1 MNRYPVWKYILILVI
16 VTLGGLYALPN
27 IYGQSPVVQI
37 KPKEDVAVTE
47 ETVEHIESLLDQAK
61 IVHNHAAVDGD
72 TAVVKFHD
80 LDAQRQAQDLL
91 SKEPT
96 LKGFDT
102 AMNLKPNVPEWL
114 ENLGGTAMNL
124 GLDLRGGV
132 HFLLEV
138 DMKSATEN
146 KKKQIR
152 ADITALLIKEKIPK
166 KKLIWIGDELHLEF
180 RNLENLEK
188 ASDLIEDDFTELT
201 LKSNT
206 GDGVYELKGILTEQ
220 SLNGIKETALEQNL
234 TTLRSRVNEVGVAEP
249 IIQRQGLERIVV
261 QLPGVQDTT
270 AAKNILDATATLE
283 YRATHMSQADTMEAA
298 RTGRAP
304 IGTSLYYETDG
315 TPVLLKDRVIATGN
329 QLIDAQATIEQQTGS
344 PAVSV
349 KLNSVGAA
357 RMLEFTKNNVNNFM
371 GVVFKERI
379 PIGKNEAGEMQYK
392 DKEEVINNARIN
404 GVFSN
409 QFQTTGLGTQKR
421 AQELAMLLRAGAL
434 AAPVQIVEERT
445 IGPSL
450 GQDNIDKGVLS
461 VQIGLAMVLVFMLIY
476 YRMFGLIANIAL
488 TINVVLMVA
497 CLSLF
502 GATLTLPGIAGIV
515 LTVGMAVDAN
525 VLIFERIK
533 EELRDGNT
541 VQGSIKSGY
550 DKAFS
555 TIADANVTTLIAAV
569 VLFAFGTGP
578 IKGFAVTLSIGIMT
592 SMFTAIVV
600 SRAVVNLVYGR
611 KKRLKSIAI

>member
-1 MNRYPVWKYILILVI
+1 MNRYPLWKYVLILVI
-16 VTLGGLYALPN
+16 VSMGALYALPN

-37 KPKEDVAVTE
+37 KAKDEVALTQSSIEKV
-47 ETVEHIESLLDQAK
+47 ESLLVDGN
-61 IVHNHAAVDGD
+61 IVHDQVVIDGD
-72 TAVVKFHD
+72 TLVVKFSD
-80 LDAQRQAQDLL
+80 LDSQREAQDLL
-91 SKEPT
+91 KKQLS
-96 LKGFDT
+96 GFDT

-114 ENLGGTAMNL
+114 ENLGGSAMNL

-138 DMKSATEN
+138 DMAEATSN
-146 KKKQIR
+146 KKKQLR
-152 ADITALLIKEKIPK
+152 SDVTASLIKQKIPK
-166 KKLIWIGDELHLEF
+166 KKIIWNDNDLVVEF
-180 RNLENLEK
+180 RNQADLT
-188 ASDLIEDDFTELT
+188 AAIDLIEDDFTELT
-201 LKSNT
+201 LSEEVR
-206 GDGVYELKGILTEQ
+206 GDVFEMKGLL
-220 SLNGIKETALEQNL
+220 SDLSIKKIKDNAIEQNL
-234 TTLRSRVNEVGVAEP
+234 TTLRSRINEVGVAEP
-249 IIQRQGLERIVV
+249 IIQQQGTERIVV

-270 AAKNILDATATLE
+270 IAKAILAATATLE
-283 YRATHMSQADTMEAA
+283 YRATESFDAAAAQAYQ
-298 RTGRAP
+298 TGRAP
-304 IGTSLYYETDG
+304 PGSTLYFESNGQPIY
-315 TPVLLKDRVIATGN
+315 LKNRVIATGN
-329 QLIDAQATIEQQTGS
+329 QLIGAQATLDQQTGQH
-344 PAVSV
+344 AVSV
-349 KLNSVGAA
+349 QLNSLGAA

-379 PIGKNEAGEMQYK
+379 PEGKNEAGEMQYRNQ
-392 DKEEVINNARIN
+392 EEVISNASIN
-404 GVFSN
+404 GIFSN
-409 QFQTTGLGTQKR
+409 RFQTTGGFTQKE
-421 AQELAMLLRAGAL
+421 AGELAMLLRAGAL

-450 GQDNIDKGVLS
+450 GKDNIDAGFLS
-461 VQIGLAMVLVFMLIY
+461 VQIGLVLVLVFMLIY

-550 DKAFS
+550 EKAFS

-569 VLFAFGTGP
+569 VLFAFGTGA
-578 IKGFAVTLSIGIMT
+578 IKGFAVTLSVGIMT
-592 SMFTAIVV
+592 SMFTAIVL
-600 SRAVVNLVYGR
+600 SRAIVNLIYGR

>member
-1 MNRYPVWKYILILVI
+1 MNRYPLWKYVLILVI
-16 VTLGGLYALPN
+16 VAMGALYALPN

-37 KPKEDVAVTE
+37 KAKDDVAVTQ
-47 ETVEHIESLLDQAK
+47 TTIQNVENILTEGNIAHDQVV
-61 IVHNHAAVDGD
+61 IDGE
-72 TAVVKFHD
+72 TAVVKFSD
-80 LDAQRQAQDLL
+80 LDSQREAQDLL
-91 SKEPT
+91 KQKMKSY
-96 LKGFDT
+96 DT

-114 ENLGGTAMNL
+114 ENLGGRAMNL

-138 DMKSATEN
+138 DMAKAAEN
-146 KKKQIR
+146 KKKQLR
-152 ADITALLIKEKIPK
+152 ADVTAALIKQKIPK
-166 KKLIWIGDELHLEF
+166 KKIIWEGNTLVVGF
-180 RNLENLEK
+180 RNAADLE
-188 ASDLIEDDFTELT
+188 AADDLVGTDFTELS
-201 LKSNT
+201 LSQEVS
-206 GDGVYELKGILTEQ
+206 GDTFELKGLLNEQ
-220 SLNGIKETALEQNL
+220 SLKLIKDNAIEQNL
-234 TTLRSRVNEVGVAEP
+234 TTLRSRINEVGVAEP

-270 AAKNILDATATLE
+270 VAKNILDATATLE
-283 YRATHMSQADTMEAA
+283 YRATDMENSAELAA
-298 RTGRAP
+298 RTGRTP
-304 IGTSLYYETDG
+304 VGSSLYYEKG
-315 TPVLLKDRVIATGN
+315 VPILLKDRVIATGN
-329 QLIDAQATIEQQTGS
+329 QLIDAQATIDQQTGT

-349 KLNSVGAA
+349 QLNSLAAA
-357 RMLEFTKNNVNNFM
+357 RMLEFTKTNTGNFM

-379 PIGKNEAGEMQYK
+379 PIGKNEAGEMQYR
-392 DKEEVINNARIN
+392 DKEEVISNARIN
-404 GVFSN
+404 GIFSN
-409 QFQTTGLGTQKR
+409 RFQTTGLESQK
-421 AQELAMLLRAGAL
+421 AANELAMLLRAGAL

-450 GQDNIDKGVLS
+450 GQDNIDAGVLS
-461 VQIGLAMVLVFMLIY
+461 VQIGLALVLVFMLVY
-476 YRMFGLIANIAL
+476 YRMFGVIANIAL

-550 DKAFS
+550 EKAFS

>member
-1 MNRYPVWKYILILVI
+1 MNRYPLWKYLLILAVI
-16 VTLGGLYALPN
+16 CMGALYALPN
-27 IYGQSPVVQI
+27 IYGQSPVVQVSA
-37 KPKEDVAVTE
+37 KDDVAVTE
-47 ETVEHIESLLDQAK
+47 NTLERIETLITDAGLEHDRVVI
-61 IVHNHAAVDGD
+61 DGD
-72 TAVVKFHD
+72 SAVVKFSD
-80 LDAQRQAQDLL
+80 LDAQRKAQDLL
-91 SKEPT
+91 KEK
-96 LKGFDT
+96 LGGFDT
-102 AMNLKPNVPEWL
+102 AMNLKPNVPDWL
-114 ENLGGTAMNL
+114 ADLGGSAMNL

-138 DMKSATEN
+138 DMKDATAN
-146 KKKQIR
+146 KKRQIR
-152 ADITALLIKEKIPK
+152 SDVTATLVKQKIPK
-166 KKLIWIGDELHLEF
+166 RKILWKDNELTVGF
-180 RNLENLEK
+180 RTQADLDK
-188 ASDLIEDDFTELT
+188 AVDLIEEEFTELT
-201 LKSNT
+201 IST
-206 GDGVYELKGILTEQ
+206 EVSGDSFDLKGLLTEQ
-220 SLNGIKETALEQNL
+220 SLNAIKENALTQNL
-234 TTLRSRVNEVGVAEP
+234 STLRSRVNEIGVAEP

-283 YRATHMSQADTMEAA
+283 YRPTDMENNAQLAA
-298 RTGRAP
+298 QTGRAP
-304 IGTSLYYETDG
+304 VGSTLYYEKG
-315 TPVLLKDRVIATGN
+315 VPVLLKNRVIATGN
-329 QLIDAQATIEQQTGS
+329 QLIDAQATFDQQSGS

-349 KLNSVGAA
+349 QLNSMGAA
-357 RMLEFTKNNVNNFM
+357 RMLEFTKNNVGNLM
-371 GVVFKERI
+371 GVVLKERI
-379 PIGKNEAGEMQYK
+379 PLKKDEVTGEMQYRV
-392 DKEEVINNARIN
+392 KEEVISNARIN
-404 GVFSN
+404 GIFSN
-409 QFQTTGLGTQKR
+409 RFQTTGLGTQK
-421 AQELAMLLRAGAL
+421 AASELALLLRAGAL

-450 GQDNIDKGVLS
+450 GQENIDRGVMS
-461 VQIGLAMVLVFMLIY
+461 VQIGLAMVLVFMLFY

-533 EELRDGNT
+533 EELREGNT

-600 SRAVVNLVYGR
+600 SRAIVNLIYGR
-611 KKRLKSIAI
+611 KKRLQSIAI

>member
-1 MNRYPVWKYILILVI
+1 MNRYPLWKYVLILVI
-16 VTLGGLYALPN
+16 VAMGVLYALPN

-37 KPKEDVAVTE
+37 KAKDDAAVTE
-47 ETVEHIESLLDQAK
+47 STLDKVKSLLNDGEIAHDQVV
-61 IVHNHAAVDGD
+61 IDGD
-72 TAVVKFHD
+72 TAVVKFSN
-80 LDAQRQAQDLL
+80 LDNQREAQDLL
-91 SKEPT
+91 KKQ
-96 LKGFDT
+96 LNGFDT

-114 ENLGGTAMNL
+114 ENLGGSAMNL

-138 DMKSATEN
+138 DMVEATAN
-146 KKKQIR
+146 KKKQLR
-152 ADITALLIKEKIPK
+152 SDLTAALIKQKIPK
-166 KKLIWIGDELHLEF
+166 KKILWEGDSLVVGF
-180 RNLENLEK
+180 RTAADVNK
-188 ASDLIEDDFTELT
+188 ALDLIEDDFTELT
-201 LKSNT
+201 FSENIS
-206 GDGVYELKGILTEQ
+206 GDTFELKGLLSEQ
-220 SLNGIKETALEQNL
+220 SLRSIKENALEQNL
-234 TTLRSRVNEVGVAEP
+234 ITLRSRVNEVGVAEP
-249 IIQRQGLERIVV
+249 IIQQQGLERIVV

-270 AAKNILDATATLE
+270 VAKNILDATATLE
-283 YRATHMSQADTMEAA
+283 YRATEIHGAAALQAHASG
-298 RTGRAP
+298 RTPPGSTLYFESTGEP
-304 IGTSLYYETDG
+304 IY
-315 TPVLLKDRVIATGN
+315 LKNRVIATGN
-329 QLIDAQATIEQQTGS
+329 QLIGAEATIDQQTGQH
-344 PAVSV
+344 AVNV
-349 KLNSVGAA
+349 QLNSMGAN
-357 RMLEFTKNNVNNFM
+357 RMLEFTKNNVGNFM
-371 GVVFKERI
+371 GVVFKERV
-379 PIGKNEAGEMQYK
+379 PIAKNEAGEMQYRS
-392 DKEEVINNARIN
+392 KEEVISNASIN

-409 QFQTTGLGTQKR
+409 RFRTTGGFTQKE
-421 AQELAMLLRAGAL
+421 ANDLALLLRAGAL

-450 GQDNIDKGVLS
+450 GQDNIDAGVLS

-488 TINVVLMVA
+488 TINVILMVA

-550 DKAFS
+550 EKAFS

-592 SMFTAIVV
+592 SMFTAIVL
-600 SRAVVNLVYGR
+600 SRAIVNLIYGR

>member
-1 MNRYPVWKYILILVI
+1 MNRYPLWKYIMILVVI
-16 VTLGGLYALPN
+16 SMGALYALPN
-27 IYGQSPVVQI
+27 IYGQSPVVQVTSKNDDSVSEATMNRI
-37 KPKEDVAVTE
+37 DAILTNANIGHDDVV
-47 ETVEHIESLLDQAK
+47 
-61 IVHNHAAVDGD
+61 VDGD
-72 TAVVKFHD
+72 TAVVKFSD
-80 LDAQRQAQDLL
+80 LDAQRKAQDLL
-91 SKEPT
+91 KEK
-96 LKGFDT
+96 LSGYDT

-114 ENLGGTAMNL
+114 ADLGGSAMNL

-138 DMKSATEN
+138 DMKDATAN
-146 KKKQIR
+146 KKRQIR
-152 ADITALLIKEKIPK
+152 SDITASLIKQKIPK
-166 KKLIWIGDELHLEF
+166 KKILWNENTITVGF
-180 RNLENLEK
+180 RNQADLDK
-188 ASDLIEDDFTELT
+188 AIELIEEEFTEL
-201 LKSNT
+201 SIS
-206 GDGVYELKGILTEQ
+206 DEVGVDVFELKGLLSDQ
-220 SLNGIKETALEQNL
+220 SLDAIKENALEQNL
-234 TTLRSRVNEVGVAEP
+234 STLRSRVNEIGVAEP

-283 YRATHMSQADTMEAA
+283 YRPTDMENNAQLAA
-298 RTGRAP
+298 QTGRTP
-304 IGTSLYYETDG
+304 IGSSLYYEKGVPT
-315 TPVLLKDRVIATGN
+315 LLLDRVIATGN
-329 QLIDAQATIEQQTGS
+329 QLVDAQATFDQQSGS

-349 KLNSVGAA
+349 KLNSIGAA
-357 RMLEFTKNNVNNFM
+357 RMLEFTKNNVGKLM
-371 GVVFKERI
+371 GVVLKERI
-379 PIGKNEAGEMQYK
+379 PLGKDEETGEMKYRV
-392 DKEEVINNARIN
+392 KEEVISNARIN
-404 GVFSN
+404 GVFSSN
-409 QFQTTGLGTQKR
+409 FQTTGLGTQK
-421 AQELAMLLRAGAL
+421 AAAELALLLRAGAL

-450 GQDNIDKGVLS
+450 GQENIDRGVMS
-461 VQIGLAMVLVFMLIY
+461 VQVGLVLVLVFMLFY

-488 TINVVLMVA
+488 TINVVLMMA

-541 VQGSIKSGY
+541 VQGSIKAGY

-555 TIADANVTTLIAAV
+555 TIADANVTTFIAAV

-592 SMFTAIVV
+592 SMFTAIIV
-600 SRAVVNLVYGR
+600 SRGIVNLIYGR
-611 KKRLKSIAI
+611 KKRLQSIAI

>member
-1 MNRYPVWKYILILVI
+1 MNRYPLWKYVLILVI
-16 VTLGGLYALPN
+16 VAMGALYALPN

-37 KPKEDVAVTE
+37 KAKDDVAVTQ
-47 ETVEHIESLLDQAK
+47 TTLKKVEDLLTEGDIAHDQVV
-61 IVHNHAAVDGD
+61 IDGE
-72 TAVVKFHD
+72 TAVVKFSD

-91 SKEPT
+91 KKQLT
-96 LKGFDT
+96 GFDT

-114 ENLGGTAMNL
+114 ENLGGRAMNL

-138 DMKSATEN
+138 DMVEATEN
-146 KKKQIR
+146 KKKQLR
-152 ADITALLIKEKIPK
+152 SDITATLIKQKIPK
-166 KKLIWIGDELHLEF
+166 KKIVWEGNTLVVGF
-180 RNLENLEK
+180 RN
-188 ASDLIEDDFTELT
+188 ATDLDNAEDLVEADFTEL
-201 LKSNT
+201 SFSQAVS
-206 GDGVYELKGILTEQ
+206 GDEFELKGLLSEL
-220 SLNGIKETALEQNL
+220 SLKQIKDNAIEQNL

-270 AAKNILDATATLE
+270 TAKNILDATATLE
-283 YRATHMSQADTMEAA
+283 YRATDMENNAALAA
-298 RTGRAP
+298 RTGRIP
-304 IGTSLYYETDG
+304 IGSSLYYENG
-315 TPVLLKDRVIATGN
+315 VPVLLKDQLIATGN
-329 QLIDAQATIEQQTGS
+329 QLIGAQATIDQQTGT

-349 KLNSVGAA
+349 QLNSMGAA
-357 RMLEFTKNNVNNFM
+357 RMLEFTKNNVGNLM

-379 PIGKNEAGEMQYK
+379 PIGKNEAGEMQYR
-392 DKEEVINNARIN
+392 DKEEVISNARIN
-404 GVFSN
+404 GIFSN
-409 QFQTTGLGTQKR
+409 RFQTTGLDSQK
-421 AQELAMLLRAGAL
+421 AATELAMLLRAGAL

-450 GQDNIDKGVLS
+450 GQDNIDAGVLS

-476 YRMFGLIANIAL
+476 YRMFGVIANIAL

-550 DKAFS
+550 EKAFS

-600 SRAVVNLVYGR
+600 SRAIVNLIYGR
-611 KKRLKSIAI
+611 KKRLQSIAI

>member
-1 MNRYPVWKYILILVI
+1 MNRYPMWKYILILLI
-16 VTLGGLYALPN
+16 LSMGALYALPN
-27 IYGQSPVVQI
+27 IYGQSQVVQI
-37 KPKEDVAVTE
+37 KAE
-47 ETVEHIESLLDQAK
+47 EGEAIEQETLDK
-61 IVHNHAAVDGD
+61 IAEVLTSNQIKFDQVLIDGD
-72 TAVVKFHD
+72 TAIVKFAD
-80 LDAQRQAQDLL
+80 LDAQRNGQDAL
-91 SKEPT
+91 KEG

-102 AMNLKPNVPEWL
+102 AMNLKANVPEWL
-114 ENLGGTAMNL
+114 ENLGGRAMNL

-138 DMKSATEN
+138 DMQKAEEN

-152 ADITALLIKEKIPK
+152 SDITSALIKEKISK
-166 KKLIWIGDELHLEF
+166 KRIAWNDNVLFVGFKDEASMA
-180 RNLENLEK
+180 K
-188 ASDLIEDDFTELT
+188 AKELIEDDFTELT
-201 LKSNT
+201 LSENSS
-206 GDGVYELKGILTEQ
+206 GGVFELNGLLTEQ
-220 SLNGIKETALEQNL
+220 SLLQIKNNALEQNL
-234 TTLRSRVNEVGVAEP
+234 TTLRSRINEVGVAEP
-249 IIQRQGLERIVV
+249 IIQQQGLDRIVV

-270 AAKNILDATATLE
+270 VAKNILDATATLE
-283 YRATHMSQADTMEAA
+283 YRATESYDAA
-298 RTGRAP
+298 AAQIYQTGRTPLGSTLFFEPNGQP
-304 IGTSLYYETDG
+304 IY
-315 TPVLLKDRVIATGN
+315 LKNRVIATGN
-329 QLIDAQATIEQQTGS
+329 QLTDAQATLDQQTGQH
-344 PAVSV
+344 AVNV
-349 KLNSVGAA
+349 KLNSIGAA
-357 RMLEFTKNNVNNFM
+357 RMLEFTKNNVGNFM

-379 PIGKNEAGEMQYK
+379 PIGKNEEGVMQYR
-392 DKEEVINNARIN
+392 DKEEVISNASIN

-409 QFQTTGLGTQKR
+409 RFQTTGGFTQK
-421 AQELAMLLRAGAL
+421 AAGELAMLLRAGAL

-450 GQDNIDKGVLS
+450 GKDNIDAGFLS

-541 VQGSIKSGY
+541 IQGSIKSGY
-550 DKAFS
+550 EKAFS

-578 IKGFAVTLSIGIMT
+578 IKGFAITLSIGIMT
-592 SMFTAIVV
+592 SMFTAIVL
-600 SRAVVNLVYGR
+600 SRAIVNLIYGR

>member
-1 MNRYPVWKYILILVI
+1 MNRYPLWKYVLILLI
-16 VTLGGLYALPN
+16 VTMGGLYALPN
-27 IYGQSPVVQI
+27 LYGQSQVVQV
-37 KPKEDVAVTE
+37 KSQQDTP
-47 ETVEHIESLLDQAK
+47 VEQSTLERIGQVLTDSQIGYDD
-61 IVHNHAAVDGD
+61 IIIDGD
-72 TAVVKFHD
+72 TAIVKFAN
-80 LDAQRQAQDLL
+80 LDDQRLGQDALKEGL
-91 SKEPT
+91 S
-96 LKGFDT
+96 GYDT
-102 AMNLKPNVPEWL
+102 AMNLRPNVPEWL
-114 ENLGGTAMNL
+114 EDLGGSAMNL

-138 DMKSATEN
+138 DMQEATEN

-152 ADITALLIKEKIPK
+152 SDITAALIKEKIR
-166 KKLIWIGDELHLEF
+166 KKLIKWEANELSVTF
-180 RNLENLEK
+180 RNEADMNAAME
-188 ASDLIEDDFTELT
+188 LISTDFTELR
-201 LKSNT
+201 LNEVVD
-206 GDGVYELKGILTEQ
+206 GDLFEIQGLLTEE
-220 SLNGIKETALEQNL
+220 SLNKIKENALNQNL
-234 TTLRSRVNEVGVAEP
+234 TTLRDRVNEIGVAEP
-249 IIQRQGLERIVV
+249 IVQRQGLERIVV

-283 YRATHMSQADTMEAA
+283 YRATDMENNAELAA
-298 RTGRAP
+298 RTGRSP
-304 IGTSLYYETDG
+304 IGSSLYYDRQG
-315 TPVLLKDRVIATGN
+315 RPVLLKDRVIATGN
-329 QLIDAQATIEQQTGS
+329 QLIDAQATFDQQSGS

-349 KLNSVGAA
+349 KLNSIGAG
-357 RMLEFTKNNVNNFM
+357 RMLEFTKSNVGNFM

-379 PIGKNEAGEMQYK
+379 PIGKNDDGVMQYRS
-392 DKEEVINNARIN
+392 KEEVISNARIN

-409 QFQTTGLGTQKR
+409 QFQTTGLDSQ
-421 AQELAMLLRAGAL
+421 AEANELALLLRAGAL

-461 VQIGLAMVLVFMLIY
+461 VQIGLALVLVFMIIY

-488 TINVVLMVA
+488 TVNVVLMVA

-533 EELRDGNT
+533 EEMRLGNT
-541 VQGSIKSGY
+541 IQGSIKSGY
-550 DKAFS
+550 EKAFS
-555 TIADANVTTLIAAV
+555 TIADANVTTFIAAV

-592 SMFTAIVV
+592 SMFTAIML
-600 SRAVVNLVYGR
+600 SRSVVNLIYGG
-611 KKRLKSIAI
+611 KKKLKSIAI

>member
-1 MNRYPVWKYILILVI
+1 MNRYPLWKYILILVI
-16 VTLGGLYALPN
+16 VSLGTLYALPN
-27 IYGQSPVVQI
+27 IYGQSQVVQVKSENDAEI
-37 KPKEDVAVTE
+37 NQATLDKVTNILNDNQVPFEAVN
-47 ETVEHIESLLDQAK
+47 I
-61 IVHNHAAVDGD
+61 DGD
-72 TAVVKFHD
+72 TAIVKFAD
-80 LDAQRQAQDLL
+80 LDAQRKGQDALNE
-91 SKEPT
+91 S

-102 AMNLKPNVPEWL
+102 AMNLRPNVPEWL
-114 ENLGGTAMNL
+114 KNLGGRAMNL

-138 DMKSATEN
+138 DMQEAADN

-152 ADITALLIKEKIPK
+152 SDITAALIKAKIPK
-166 KKLIWIGDELHLEF
+166 KRMSWVGNELNMQF
-180 RNLENLEK
+180 RNETDMQKALE
-188 ASDLIEDDFTELT
+188 LIENDFEELT
-201 LKSNT
+201 LRENV
-206 GDGVYELKGILTEQ
+206 GVDTYEINGLLTEQ
-220 SLNGIKETALEQNL
+220 SINAVKENALNQNL
-234 TTLRSRVNEVGVAEP
+234 TTLRDRVNEVGVAEP
-249 IIQRQGLERIVV
+249 IVQRQGLERIVV

-283 YRATHMSQADTMEAA
+283 YRATHSFNEAA
-298 RTGRAP
+298 LATYQSGRTPAGTTLYFESNGQP
-304 IGTSLYYETDG
+304 IY
-315 TPVLLKDRVIATGN
+315 LKNRVIATGN
-329 QLIDAQATIEQQTGS
+329 QLIDAQTTFDQQSGS
-344 PAVSV
+344 PAVLV

-357 RMLEFTKNNVNNFM
+357 RMLEFTKNNVGNYM
-371 GVVFKERI
+371 GVVYKERI
-379 PIGKNEAGEMQYK
+379 PIGKNEDGVMQYRN
-392 DKEEVINNARIN
+392 KEEVISNARIN
-404 GVFSN
+404 DVLSN
-409 QFQTTGLGTQKR
+409 RFQTSGGFTQSE
-421 AQELAMLLRAGAL
+421 ATELALLLRAGAL

-533 EELRDGNT
+533 EELRSGST
-541 VQGSIKSGY
+541 IQSSIKEGY

-600 SRAVVNLVYGR
+600 SRGIVNLVYGR
-611 KKRLKSIAI
+611 KKKLKSIAI

>member
-1 MNRYPVWKYILILVI
+1 MNRYPMWKYILILVI
-16 VTLGGLYALPN
+16 VSLGALYALPN
-27 IYGQSPVVQI
+27 IYGQSKVVQI
-37 KPKEDVAVTE
+37 KSEQDKAVDQAT
-47 ETVEHIESLLDQAK
+47 LDQVAN
-61 IVHNHAAVDGD
+61 ILNENQVSYEAVSIDGE
-72 TAVVKFHD
+72 TAIVKFVD
-80 LDAQRQAQDLL
+80 LDTQRRGQDVL
-91 SKEPT
+91 KEE

-102 AMNLKPNVPEWL
+102 AMNLRPNVPDWL
-114 ENLGGTAMNL
+114 KELGGKAMNL

-138 DMKSATEN
+138 DMQEAAEN
-146 KKKQIR
+146 KRKQIR
-152 ADITALLIKEKIPK
+152 SDITSLLIKSKVPK
-166 KKLIWIGDELHLEF
+166 KRISWLDNELTIQF
-180 RNLENLEK
+180 RNE
-188 ASDLIEDDFTELT
+188 ADMQQAMTLIKKDFDELT
-201 LKSNT
+201 LRDNV
-206 GDGVYELKGILTEQ
+206 GVDTFEIIGLLTEQ
-220 SLNGIKETALEQNL
+220 SINAVKENALNQNL
-234 TTLRSRVNEVGVAEP
+234 TTLRDRVNEIGVAEP

-261 QLPGVQDTT
+261 QLPGLQDTT
-270 AAKNILDATATLE
+270 QAKIMLDATATLE
-283 YRATHMSQADTMEAA
+283 YRPTDMENNAELAA
-298 RTGRAP
+298 RTGRTP
-304 IGTSLYYETDG
+304 VGSTLYYDRQG
-315 TPVLLKDRVIATGN
+315 LPVLLKNRVIATGD
-329 QLIDAQATIEQQTGS
+329 QLIDAQSTFDQQSGT

-349 KLNSVGAA
+349 KLNSIGAN
-357 RMLEFTKNNVNNFM
+357 RMLEFTKNNVGNFM
-371 GVVFKERI
+371 GVILKERI
-379 PIGKNEAGEMQYK
+379 PIGENEDGVMQYRS
-392 DKEEVINNARIN
+392 KEEVISNARIK

-409 QFQTTGLGTQKR
+409 RFQTTGLDSPR
-421 AQELAMLLRAGAL
+421 EASELALLLRAGAL

-541 VQGSIKSGY
+541 IQGSIKEGY

-578 IKGFAVTLSIGIMT
+578 IKGFAVTLSVGIMT

-600 SRAVVNLVYGR
+600 SRAIVNLIYGR
-611 KKRLKSIAI
+611 KKKLKSISI

>member
-1 MNRYPVWKYILILVI
+1 MNRYPLWKYILILVI
-16 VTLGGLYALPN
+16 VSLGALYALPN
-27 IYGQSPVVQI
+27 IYGQSQVVQI
-37 KPKEDVAVTE
+37 KSKNEAVIDEATLE
-47 ETVEHIESLLDQAK
+47 KVTQVLNDNQIPFE
-61 IVHNHAAVDGD
+61 AVNIDGD
-72 TAVVKFHD
+72 TAIVKFAD
-80 LDAQRQAQDLL
+80 LDAQRQGQD
-91 SKEPT
+91 T
-96 LKGFDT
+96 LNESLKSFDT
-102 AMNLKPNVPEWL
+102 AMNLRPNVPEWL
-114 ENLGGTAMNL
+114 KGLGGKAMNL

-138 DMKSATEN
+138 DMQEAADN

-152 ADITALLIKEKIPK
+152 SDITAALIKAKIPK
-166 KKLIWIGDELHLEF
+166 KRMSWSGNELNIQF
-180 RNLENLEK
+180 RNETDMQK
-188 ASDLIEDDFTELT
+188 AIELIENDFEELT
-201 LKSNT
+201 LRENV
-206 GDGVYELKGILTEQ
+206 GVDTFEINGLLTEQ
-220 SLNGIKETALEQNL
+220 SINAVKENALNQNL
-234 TTLRSRVNEVGVAEP
+234 TTLRDRVNEVGVAEP
-249 IIQRQGLERIVV
+249 IVQRQGLERIVV

-283 YRATHMSQADTMEAA
+283 YRATHSYNEAA
-298 RTGRAP
+298 AATYATGRTPPGTTLYFESNGQP
-304 IGTSLYYETDG
+304 IY
-315 TPVLLKDRVIATGN
+315 LKNRVIATGN
-329 QLIDAQATIEQQTGS
+329 QLIDAQTTFDQQSGS

-357 RMLEFTKNNVNNFM
+357 RMLEFTKNNVGNFM
-371 GVVFKERI
+371 GVVYKERI
-379 PIGKNEAGEMQYK
+379 PIGKNEDGVMQYRN
-392 DKEEVINNARIN
+392 KEEVISNASIN
-404 GVFSN
+404 SVFSN
-409 QFQTTGLGTQKR
+409 RFQTTGGFTQSE
-421 AQELAMLLRAGAL
+421 ANELALLLRAGAL

-450 GQDNIDKGVLS
+450 GQENIDKGVMS
-461 VQIGLAMVLVFMLIY
+461 VKIGLAMVLVFMLFY
-476 YRMFGLIANIAL
+476 YRMFGVIANVAL
-488 TINVVLMVA
+488 SINVVLMVA

-533 EELRDGNT
+533 EELRVGNT
-541 VQGSIKSGY
+541 IQGSIKEGY

-600 SRAVVNLVYGR
+600 SRAMVNLIYGR
-611 KKRLKSIAI
+611 KKKLKSIAI

>member
-1 MNRYPVWKYILILVI
+1 MNRYPLWKYVLVL
-16 VTLGGLYALPN
+16 VVVAMGALYALPN
-27 IYGQSPVVQI
+27 MYGQSPVVQI
-37 KPKEDVAVTE
+37 KAKEDVAINQNT
-47 ETVEHIESLLDQAK
+47 IENIEKLLTDGNIAHDQVV
-61 IVHNHAAVDGD
+61 IDGE
-72 TAVVKFHD
+72 TAVVKFSD
-80 LDAQRQAQDLL
+80 LDAQREAQDLL
-91 SKEPT
+91 KKQ

-114 ENLGGTAMNL
+114 ENLGGSAMNL

-138 DMKSATEN
+138 DMAEATAN

-152 ADITALLIKEKIPK
+152 SDITTTLIKEKIPK
-166 KKLIWIGDELHLEF
+166 TRILWEDNELVIGFRSEANLDQAESLI
-180 RNLENLEK
+180 K
-188 ASDLIEDDFTELT
+188 SDFDELT
-201 LKSNT
+201 LRESI
-206 GDGVYELKGILTEQ
+206 GDDTFELIGLLNEE
-220 SLNGIKETALEQNL
+220 SLKAIKNNAIEQNL

-249 IIQRQGLERIVV
+249 IIQQQGAERIVV

-283 YRATHMSQADTMEAA
+283 YRATDMENNAELAA
-298 RTGRAP
+298 RTGRTP
-304 IGTSLYYETDG
+304 VGSSLYYEKG
-315 TPVLLKDRVIATGN
+315 VPILLKDRVIATGN
-329 QLIDAQATIEQQTGS
+329 QLIGAQASIDQQSGTH
-344 PAVSV
+344 AVNV
-349 KLNSVGAA
+349 QLNSMGAA
-357 RMLEFTKNNVNNFM
+357 RMLDFTKNNVGKYM

-379 PIGKNEAGEMQYK
+379 PIGKNEAGEMQYR
-392 DKEEVINNARIN
+392 DSQEVISNARIN
-404 GVFSN
+404 GPFSN
-409 QFQTTGLGTQKR
+409 RFQTTGGFSQKE
-421 AQELAMLLRAGAL
+421 ANELAMLLRAGAL

-450 GQDNIDKGVLS
+450 GKDNIDAGFLS

-488 TINVVLMVA
+488 TINVILMVA

-550 DKAFS
+550 EKAFS

-592 SMFTAIVV
+592 SMFTAIVL
-600 SRAVVNLVYGR
+600 SRAIVNLIYGR

>member
-1 MNRYPVWKYILILVI
+1 MNRYPAWKYILVMVI
-16 VTLGGLYALPN
+16 VAFGGLYALPN

-37 KPKEDVAVTE
+37 KAKEDVPVSQPTLNKVTNLLSE
-47 ETVEHIESLLDQAK
+47 ESIAFDEVSI
-61 IVHNHAAVDGD
+61 DGE
-72 TAVVKFHD
+72 TAIVKFAD
-80 LDAQRQAQDLL
+80 LDSQRQAQDLL
-91 SKEPT
+91 KRD
-96 LKGFDT
+96 LAGFDT

-114 ENLGGTAMNL
+114 ENLGGSAMNL

-138 DMKSATEN
+138 DMSKAEEN

-152 ADITALLIKEKIPK
+152 SDITALLIKQKIPK
-166 KKLIWIGDELHLEF
+166 KSLKWEANRLVIGFRDEAGLTQA
-180 RNLENLEK
+180 K
-188 ASDLIEDDFTELT
+188 DLIEDDFTELSISEDISADSYT
-201 LKSNT
+201 LT
-206 GDGVYELKGILTEQ
+206 GLLSEQ
-220 SLNGIKETALEQNL
+220 SLNSIKENALNQNL
-234 TTLRSRVNEVGVAEP
+234 TTLRTRVNEIGVAEP
-249 IIQRQGLERIVV
+249 IIQRQGLDRIVV

-270 AAKNILDATATLE
+270 VAKNILDATATLE
-283 YRATHMSQADTMEAA
+283 YRATHSFDAEAQ
-298 RTGRAP
+298 RTYQTGRTPPGSTLYFESNGQP
-304 IGTSLYYETDG
+304 IY
-315 TPVLLKDRVIATGN
+315 LKNRVIATGN
-329 QLIDAQATIEQQTGS
+329 QLTGAQATIDQQTGQH
-344 PAVSV
+344 AVNV
-349 KLNSVGAA
+349 QLNSIGAA
-357 RMLEFTKNNVNNFM
+357 RMLDFTKNNVGNFM

-379 PIGKNEAGEMQYK
+379 PIGKNEAGEMQYR
-392 DKEEVINNARIN
+392 DKEEVISNASIN

-409 QFQTTGLGTQKR
+409 RFQTTGGFTQKE
-421 AQELAMLLRAGAL
+421 AAELALLLRAGAL

-450 GQDNIDKGVLS
+450 GQDNIDKGVVS

-476 YRMFGLIANIAL
+476 YRMFGVIANIAL

-533 EELRDGNT
+533 EEIREGNT
-541 VQGSIKSGY
+541 IQGSIKAGY

-578 IKGFAVTLSIGIMT
+578 IKGFAVTLSVGIVT
-592 SMFTAIVV
+592 SMFTAIVL
-600 SRAVVNLVYGR
+600 SRAIVNLIYGR
-611 KKRLKSIAI
+611 KKKLQSIAI